1 MGRTQRLRRRR
12 KTSSDRRCSLGHEKE
27 YRELIA
33 WMKHNGWNSTISATP
48 SDFSST
54 GRGLC
59 ALQNISAGD
68 IIANI
73 PGKLLMTTETA
84 SNSLFG
90 WLFKRK
96 TFMCQQVLAA
106 HLMFE
111 RHLGNDSFWA
121 DYISYLPAHIGTPI
135 FSKSELDT
143 LPEELNCK
151 ISDFNSNVSE
161 MFSDLSSSF
170 LPEDKCSHCS
180 KTVLELFSYEHFS
193 WAWFII
199 NSRAVFISPEH
210 NNDHSLSLFDKN
222 CLALAPYLDIFNHS
236 NEAKV
241 QAVFNE
247 VDKSYQ
253 VKTLTPFK
261 KFSQVFIHYGDHSN
275 VKLFLEYGFIMTN
288 NIHDT
293 LSVTF
298 EEVFSTL
305 EVHQQRV
312 ITKSTYQFLKSHDFL
327 SNMYLNAD
335 GISWSTRALIFV
347 LLFSGTLDPKTI
359 QLKVY
364 SNDFNENEMHD
375 IFKIGKVLVENKR
388 TQIKDYLQK
397 MLSGES
403 FNLMCVS
410 GGLSM
415 AVDLYKEYLNVLC
428 HCDLALK

>member
-12 KTSSDRRCSLGHEKE
+12 KISSDHRCSLGHEKG
-27 YRELIA
+27 YIELIA

-48 SDFSST
+48 SDFAST

-59 ALQNISAGD
+59 ALQNINVGD
-68 IIANI
+68 VIANI

-111 RHLGNDSFWA
+111 RHLGNNSFWA
-121 DYISYLPAHIGTPI
+121 DYISYLPEQIGTPV
-135 FSKSELDT
+135 FSKSEIDT
-143 LPEELNCK
+143 LPEELKCK
-151 ISDFNSNVSE
+151 ISDFNSNVLE
-161 MFSDLSSSF
+161 MFSELSSSF

-180 KTVLELFSYEHFS
+180 KTVLEIFTLESFS

-199 NSRAVFISPEH
+199 NSRAVFVSPEH
-210 NNDHSLSLFDKN
+210 NNDHGLSLFDKN

-247 VDKSYQ
+247 VDRSYQ
-253 VKTLTPFK
+253 VKTMTPFK

-275 VKLFLEYGFIMTN
+275 MKLFLEYGFIMPK

-293 LSVTF
+293 LPVTF

-305 EVHQQRV
+305 QVHQQRI

-327 SNMYLNAD
+327 TNMYLNAD
-335 GISWSTRALIFV
+335 GISWSTKALIFV
-347 LLFSGTLDPKTI
+347 LLFSCVLDPKTI

-364 SNDFNENEMHD
+364 SNDFNEHEIQEVFNVAQ
-375 IFKIGKVLVENKR
+375 VLVENKR
-388 TQIKDYLQK
+388 AQIQDYLQK

-403 FNLMCVS
+403 SNAIRVTAGF
-410 GGLSM
+410 SM
-415 AVDLYKEYLNVLC
+415 AADLYKEYLNVLC
-428 HCDLALK
+428 YCDVALK